1 MANSKKH
8 VYIHFGPYDSCGVV
22 AHRTDRL
29 EGMQKL
35 LKSNGHQVELSEI
48 LDRNAV
54 ELWVKGE
61 LVYNCAITDLEFGGD
76 GLMDHLCSQALGAVD
91 KAF

>member
-29 EGMQKL
+29 EGMQSMDQFSFTLTLAK
-35 LKSNGHQVELSEI
+35 KS
-48 LDRNAV
+48 
-54 ELWVKGE
+54 K
-61 LVYNCAITDLEFGGD
+61 YAIWQDLTEMTCV
-76 GLMDHLCSQALGAVD
+76 LA
-91 KAF
+91 K